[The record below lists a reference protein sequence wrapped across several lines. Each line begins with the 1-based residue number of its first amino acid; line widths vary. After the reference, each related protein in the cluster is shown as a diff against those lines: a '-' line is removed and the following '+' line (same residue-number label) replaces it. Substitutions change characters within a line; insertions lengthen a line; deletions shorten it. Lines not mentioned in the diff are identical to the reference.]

1 MPSRFLPALA
11 LPLVLAAC
19 ESPRTTTTEKPIVGG
34 TVDTGDPA
42 VVLLDLGGGLCTG
55 TVISPHVV
63 LTAGHCVDGSTVN
76 VRFENEWG
84 AGGEVI
90 STIQEITH
98 QSADLGL
105 LAMSEA
111 SPVPPIPANITA
123 LEGHEGEAVRI
134 VGFGV
139 TSENGSDSGLKRQ
152 GTASLDDLLSGGEM
166 ATTNDPQGTCY
177 GDSGGPNFM
186 TFDGVEMVAGVT
198 SRGTDICGA
207 GLDIAVRADS
217 FRTWIDQFVAM
228 YDPPACGANG
238 SCTPGC
244 TPVDPDCDVA
254 EPDAGVVDPDAST
267 GDDPDAGPGGGGG
280 GGDDDPDDG
289 GYVTGGCAAGGG
301 AGWLIGVLAIGGLLL
316 RRRRCS

>member
-11 LPLVLAAC
+11 LPLALAAC
-19 ESPRTTTTEKPIVGG
+19 ESPRTATTEKPIVGG

-111 SPVPPIPANITA
+111 SPVPPIPANLTA

-152 GTASLDDLLSGGEM
+152 GTASLDELLAGGEM

-217 FRTWIDQFVAM
+217 YRTWIDQFVAM
-228 YDPPACGANG
+228 YDPPACGGNG
-238 SCTPGC
+238 TCVPGC

-280 GGDDDPDDG
+280 GDDDPDEG

-301 AGWLIGVLAIGGLLL
+301 AGWLIGVLAIGGLLR

>member
-1 MPSRFLPALA
+1 MPSRLLPALA
-11 LPLVLAAC
+11 LPLALAAC
-19 ESPRTTTTEKPIVGG
+19 APPGDAPRTRSTDQPIVGG

-63 LTAGHCVDGSTVN
+63 LTAGHCVDGSTVD

-84 AGGEVI
+84 TGGDVI

-123 LEGHEGEAVRI
+123 LEGHEGEPVRI

-152 GTASLDDLLSGGEM
+152 GVASLDDLLSG
-166 ATTNDPQGTCY
+166 
-177 GDSGGPNFM
+177 
-186 TFDGVEMVAGVT
+186 
-198 SRGTDICGA
+198 
-207 GLDIAVRADS
+207 
-217 FRTWIDQFVAM
+217 
-228 YDPPACGANG
+228 
-238 SCTPGC
+238 
-244 TPVDPDCDVA
+244 
-254 EPDAGVVDPDAST
+254 
-267 GDDPDAGPGGGGG
+267 
-280 GGDDDPDDG
+280 
-289 GYVTGGCAAGGG
+289 
-301 AGWLIGVLAIGGLLL
+301 
-316 RRRRCS
+316 

>member
-1 MPSRFLPALA
+1 MPSRILPALA
-11 LPLVLAAC
+11 LPLALVAC
-19 ESPRTTTTEKPIVGG
+19 EPPRTTTAEKPIVGG

-98 QSADLGL
+98 QTADLGL

-111 SPVPPIPANITA
+111 SPVPPIPANIPA
-123 LEGHEGEAVRI
+123 LEGHAGEPVRI
-134 VGFGV
+134 AGLGAPSA
-139 TSENGSDSGLKRQ
+139 TGSDSGLKLQ
-152 GTASLDDLLSGGEM
+152 APASPVDLLSGGEM

-238 SCTPGC
+238 SCVPGC

-254 EPDAGVVDPDAST
+254 EPDAGVVDPDA
-267 GDDPDAGPGGGGG
+267 
-280 GGDDDPDDG
+280 
-289 GYVTGGCAAGGG
+289 
-301 AGWLIGVLAIGGLLL
+301 
-316 RRRRCS
+316 R